1 MIQLLIQRPLIRT
14 GQMSVILTAHIML
27 LLVDGPEI
35 APVLACLT
43 PREFPL
49 PAFLVDPSLLII
61 DTAIDL
67 VYAGMIGD
75 MLRLM
80 TRALGKS
87 GGGDHQC
94 DSE

>member
-1 MIQLLIQRPLIRT
+1 MTYPPAIMIQLLIQGPLIRT
-14 GQMSVILTAHIML
+14 GQMPVILTAHIML

-43 PREFPL
+43 SRKFAL
-49 PAFLVDPSLLII
+49 PAFVVDPSLLVI

-67 VYAGMIGD
+67 VYAGMIGN

-80 TRALGKS
+80 ARAL
-87 GGGDHQC
+87 
-94 DSE
+94 

>member
-1 MIQLLIQRPLIRT
+1 MAVVLA
-14 GQMSVILTAHIML
+14 AHIML

-49 PAFLVDPSLLII
+49 PVFLVDPSLLVI
-61 DTAIDL
+61 DSAVDL
-67 VYAGMIGD
+67 VHAGMIGD

-80 TRALGKS
+80 SRTLRKNGSRK
-87 GGGDHQC
+87 GYGDCEQ
-94 DSE
+94 